1 VCCCCRLQILGDRSL
16 KYKYINPNL
25 LFVATAT
32 GSGSSTPAD
41 ESPSA
46 AAAGGAVKHDQQV
59 SVALI
64 NTVSGAVLHQQLHEG
79 ASGPV
84 HAAVSEHWVAYAFR
98 DLATMR
104 QQVRGV
110 AGEGRVTGVGKA
122 EGRAMSVCSR
132 LCRLVRRQGGEKGVG

>member
-1 VCCCCRLQILGDRSL
+1 MCCCCRLQILGDRSL

-32 GSGSSTPAD
+32 GSGSSTPAED
-41 ESPSA
+41 SPSA
-46 AAAGGAVKHDQQV
+46 AAAAAGGGGPVRHDQQV

-64 NTVSGAVLHQQLHEG
+64 NTVSGAVLHHQLHEG

-84 HAAVSEHWVAYAFR
+84 HAVVSEHWVAYAFR

-104 QQVRGV
+104 QQVGGGDWGV
-110 AGEGRVTGVGKA
+110 
-122 EGRAMSVCSR
+122 
-132 LCRLVRRQGGEKGVG
+132 